1 MENRLIVLALGT
13 FAIGTDSFV
22 VAGILPDV
30 ARSLGIGIGAA
41 GQLITVYAAAYAVLT
56 PIMAALTA
64 RWPRRRVL
72 LCGLVVFVF
81 GNLATALS
89 PGLALVLASRA
100 VAGLGAAM
108 FTPAASASAAA
119 LVPPERRG
127 RALAMVIAG
136 LSAATALGAP
146 TGTVIGTLGSWRLT
160 MWFVAAL
167 GALAALGVAALLPR
181 IPGPPPLGLRARLAP
196 LGDARVAATLATTL
210 LVFGGLFFVYSYIN
224 LVLDRATGGD
234 GTVLAALLAVWGV
247 AATIGNLVSGRLTD
261 RFGNRPV
268 INGAIVILAADFV
281 LLPWAG
287 ATLHGAVI
295 VLVVWGLC
303 GWGLLAPQQHR
314 LIAIAPAIAPIVLA
328 LSGAAVYA
336 GAAAASAIGAIAL
349 RALDAHRLGLFSA
362 AVILAGLIAAETAQ
376 ALIRRRRSGTASA
389 AVSQVAARN

>member
-181 IPGPPPLGLRARLAP
+181 IPGPPPRG
-196 LGDARVAATLATTL
+196 
-210 LVFGGLFFVYSYIN
+210 
-224 LVLDRATGGD
+224 
-234 GTVLAALLAVWGV
+234 
-247 AATIGNLVSGRLTD
+247 
-261 RFGNRPV
+261 
-268 INGAIVILAADFV
+268 
-281 LLPWAG
+281 
-287 ATLHGAVI
+287 
-295 VLVVWGLC
+295 
-303 GWGLLAPQQHR
+303 
-314 LIAIAPAIAPIVLA
+314 
-328 LSGAAVYA
+328 
-336 GAAAASAIGAIAL
+336 
-349 RALDAHRLGLFSA
+349 
-362 AVILAGLIAAETAQ
+362 
-376 ALIRRRRSGTASA
+376 RRRRHGVGGA
-389 AVSQVAARN
+389 AGGMGRGGDDRQPRLRPPHRSLRQPPRDQRRHRHPGGRFRAPAVGRRDAARCRRRA